1 MCSAP
6 IYFSAFSCNLVSTD
20 LKTAESNYQR
30 TENAWEVYDSAH
42 AHPGKAGCDFRV
54 FTKPTPHDHYIL
66 FGNKAH

>member
-6 IYFSAFSCNLVSTD
+6 IYFSAFSCDLVSTD

-42 AHPGKAGCDFRV
+42 AHPGKAGHDF
-54 FTKPTPHDHYIL
+54 
-66 FGNKAH
+66 